1 MTEFFRRI
9 FDSGLMP
16 QGGITLGR
24 PAATWLEVV
33 SDALIAIAYF
43 SILVTL
49 TCFVRNRRD
58 LPIDGCLSR
67 SVFYFRLRHDPSR

>member
-58 LPIDGCLSR
+58 LPYRWMFVTFGFLFS
-67 SVFYFRLRHDPSR
+67 PAA